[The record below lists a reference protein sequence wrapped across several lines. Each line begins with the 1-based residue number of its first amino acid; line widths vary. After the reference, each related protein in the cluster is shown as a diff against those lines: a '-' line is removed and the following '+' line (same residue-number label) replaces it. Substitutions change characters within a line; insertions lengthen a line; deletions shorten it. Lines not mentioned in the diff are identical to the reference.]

1 MKKYLLSAVILLAAL
16 TVQAQKSVKITPTL
30 KVGMQKTYIT
40 RGEAT
45 TSGSAAAD
53 ITGEL
58 VYKVDGKT
66 ANGYQISM
74 VSKSTNIDANQVMQ
88 SLTTPDLMQ
97 MLNSIR
103 VELLTDKKGAV
114 TAIGNS
120 EEVLGKC
127 MAVIDSMFNAT
138 IAKSA
143 ELKNNPEAAATMQKS
158 MGIMK
163 EMFTENYLLES
174 YTQTPGITMLNGKTI
189 TDGMVEEGMFSPF
202 FKTRTTYSLQNDG
215 KTIVQVT
222 EGDIDMES
230 VKTYMSRMLSA
241 MLPQQRQHEDG
252 HEAHSHLRHRLRW
265 LGEED
270 GDGDEHEHAWPIHE
284 RTAGGGAERVK
295 PIRRGSHIT
304 TFAPYMTILKSDI
317 K

>member
-114 TAIGNS
+114 TAIGNT

-127 MAVIDSMFNAT
+127 MAVMDSMFNAT
-138 IAKSA
+138 IAKNA

-174 YTQTPGITMLNGKTI
+174 YAQTPGITMLNGKTI
-189 TDGMVEEGMFSPF
+189 TDGMVVEGTFSPF

-230 VKTYMSRMLSA
+230 LKTYMSRMLSA
-241 MLPQQRQHEDG
+241 MLPESVTK
-252 HEAHSHLRHRLRW
+252 EADPEQLTSVIDNMISN
-265 LGEED
+265 GSMKMD
-270 GDGDEHEHAWPIHE
+270 MK
-284 RTAGGGAERVK
+284 RTATYDIASDGWVK
-295 PIRRGSHIT
+295 KMVMEMSMNMPGQSTKGRQEVV
-304 TFAPYMTILKSDI
+304 LKE
-317 K
+317 

>member
-114 TAIGNS
+114 TAIGNA

-241 MLPQQRQHEDG
+241 MLPESVTK
-252 HEAHSHLRHRLRW
+252 EADPEQLTSIIDNMISN
-265 LGEED
+265 GSMKMD
-270 GDGDEHEHAWPIHE
+270 MK
-284 RTAGGGAERVK
+284 RTATYDIASDGWVK
-295 PIRRGSHIT
+295 KMMMEMSMNMPGQSTKGRQEVV
-304 TFAPYMTILKSDI
+304 LKE
-317 K
+317 

>member
-1 MKKYLLSAVILLAAL
+1 MKKYLLSAVILLTAL

-114 TAIGNS
+114 TAIGNA

-127 MAVIDSMFNAT
+127 MAVMDSMFNAT

-241 MLPQQRQHEDG
+241 MLPESVTK
-252 HEAHSHLRHRLRW
+252 EADPEQLTSIIDNMISN
-265 LGEED
+265 GSMKMD
-270 GDGDEHEHAWPIHE
+270 MK
-284 RTAGGGAERVK
+284 RTATYDIASDGWVK
-295 PIRRGSHIT
+295 KMVMEMSMNMPGQSTKGRQEVV
-304 TFAPYMTILKSDI
+304 LKE
-317 K
+317 

>member
-114 TAIGNS
+114 TAIGNA

-127 MAVIDSMFNAT
+127 MAVMDSMFNAT

-222 EGDIDMES
+222 QGDIDMES

-241 MLPQQRQHEDG
+241 MLPESVTK
-252 HEAHSHLRHRLRW
+252 EADPEQLTSIIDNMISN
-265 LGEED
+265 GSMKMD
-270 GDGDEHEHAWPIHE
+270 MK
-284 RTAGGGAERVK
+284 RTATYDIASDGWVK
-295 PIRRGSHIT
+295 KMVMEMSMNMPGQSTKGRQEVV
-304 TFAPYMTILKSDI
+304 LKE
-317 K
+317 

>member
-114 TAIGNS
+114 TAIGNT

-127 MAVIDSMFNAT
+127 MAVMDSMFNAT
-138 IAKSA
+138 IAKNA

-174 YTQTPGITMLNGKTI
+174 YAQTPGITMLNGKTI
-189 TDGMVEEGMFSPF
+189 TDGMVEEGTFSPF

-230 VKTYMSRMLSA
+230 LKTYMSRMLSA
-241 MLPQQRQHEDG
+241 MLPESVTK
-252 HEAHSHLRHRLRW
+252 EADPEQLTSVIDNMISN
-265 LGEED
+265 GSIKMD
-270 GDGDEHEHAWPIHE
+270 MK
-284 RTAGGGAERVK
+284 RTATYDIASDGWVK
-295 PIRRGSHIT
+295 KMVMEMSMNMPGQSTKGRQEVV
-304 TFAPYMTILKSDI
+304 LKE
-317 K
+317 

>member
-114 TAIGNS
+114 TAIGNT

-127 MAVIDSMFNAT
+127 MAVMDSMFNAT

-174 YTQTPGITMLNGKTI
+174 YAQTPGITMLNGKTI
-189 TDGMVEEGMFSPF
+189 TDGMVEEGTFSPF

-230 VKTYMSRMLSA
+230 LKTYMSRMLSA
-241 MLPQQRQHEDG
+241 MLPESVTK
-252 HEAHSHLRHRLRW
+252 EADPEQLTSIIDNMISN
-265 LGEED
+265 GSMKMD
-270 GDGDEHEHAWPIHE
+270 MK
-284 RTAGGGAERVK
+284 RTATYDIASDGWVK
-295 PIRRGSHIT
+295 KMVMEMSMNMPGQSTKGRQEVV
-304 TFAPYMTILKSDI
+304 LKE
-317 K
+317 

>member
-114 TAIGNS
+114 TAIGNA

-127 MAVIDSMFNAT
+127 MAVMDSMFNAT

-241 MLPQQRQHEDG
+241 MLPESVTK
-252 HEAHSHLRHRLRW
+252 EADPEQLTSIIDNMISN
-265 LGEED
+265 GSMKMD
-270 GDGDEHEHAWPIHE
+270 MK
-284 RTAGGGAERVK
+284 RTATYDIASDGWVK
-295 PIRRGSHIT
+295 KMVMEMSMNMPGQSTKGRQEVV
-304 TFAPYMTILKSDI
+304 LKE
-317 K
+317 

>member
-1 MKKYLLSAVILLAAL
+1 MKKYLLSAVILLSAL

-66 ANGYQISM
+66 TNGYQISM

-114 TAIGNS
+114 TAIGNA

-241 MLPQQRQHEDG
+241 MLPESVTK
-252 HEAHSHLRHRLRW
+252 EADPEQLTSIIDNMISN
-265 LGEED
+265 GSMKMD
-270 GDGDEHEHAWPIHE
+270 MK
-284 RTAGGGAERVK
+284 RTATYDIASDGWVK
-295 PIRRGSHIT
+295 KMVMEMSMNMPGQSTKGRQEVV
-304 TFAPYMTILKSDI
+304 LKE
-317 K
+317 

>member
-114 TAIGNS
+114 TAIGNA

-241 MLPQQRQHEDG
+241 MLPESVTK
-252 HEAHSHLRHRLRW
+252 EADPEQLTSIIDNMISN
-265 LGEED
+265 GSMKMD
-270 GDGDEHEHAWPIHE
+270 MK
-284 RTAGGGAERVK
+284 RTATYDIASDGWVK
-295 PIRRGSHIT
+295 KMVMEMSMNMPGQSTKGRQEVV
-304 TFAPYMTILKSDI
+304 LKE
-317 K
+317 

>member
-66 ANGYQISM
+66 ANGYQVSM

-114 TAIGNS
+114 TAIGNA

-127 MAVIDSMFNAT
+127 MAVMDSMFNAT

-222 EGDIDMES
+222 QGDIDMES

-241 MLPQQRQHEDG
+241 MLPESVTK
-252 HEAHSHLRHRLRW
+252 EADPEQLTSIIDNMISN
-265 LGEED
+265 GSMKMD
-270 GDGDEHEHAWPIHE
+270 MK
-284 RTAGGGAERVK
+284 RTATYDIASDGWVK
-295 PIRRGSHIT
+295 KMVMEMSMNMPGQSTKGRQEVV
-304 TFAPYMTILKSDI
+304 LKE
-317 K
+317 

>member
-114 TAIGNS
+114 TAIGNA

-174 YTQTPGITMLNGKTI
+174 YAQTPGITMLNGKTI

-241 MLPQQRQHEDG
+241 MLPESVTK
-252 HEAHSHLRHRLRW
+252 EADPEQLTSIIDNMISN
-265 LGEED
+265 GSMKMD
-270 GDGDEHEHAWPIHE
+270 MK
-284 RTAGGGAERVK
+284 RTATYDIASDGWVK
-295 PIRRGSHIT
+295 KMVMEMSMNMPGQSTKGRQEVV
-304 TFAPYMTILKSDI
+304 LKE
-317 K
+317 

>member
-114 TAIGNS
+114 TAIGNA

-127 MAVIDSMFNAT
+127 MAVMDSMFNAT

-189 TDGMVEEGMFSPF
+189 TDGMVEEGTFSPF

-230 VKTYMSRMLSA
+230 LKTYMSRMLSA
-241 MLPQQRQHEDG
+241 MLPESVTR
-252 HEAHSHLRHRLRW
+252 EADPEQLTSIIDNMISN
-265 LGEED
+265 GSMKMD
-270 GDGDEHEHAWPIHE
+270 MK
-284 RTAGGGAERVK
+284 RTATYDIASDGWVK
-295 PIRRGSHIT
+295 KMVMEMSMNMPGQSTKGRKEVV
-304 TFAPYMTILKSDI
+304 LKE
-317 K
+317 

>member
-1 MKKYLLSAVILLAAL
+1 MKKYLLSAVILLSAL

-114 TAIGNS
+114 TAIGNA

-189 TDGMVEEGMFSPF
+189 TEGMVEEGMFSPF

-241 MLPQQRQHEDG
+241 MLPESVTK
-252 HEAHSHLRHRLRW
+252 EADPEQLTSIIDNMISN
-265 LGEED
+265 GSMKMD
-270 GDGDEHEHAWPIHE
+270 MK
-284 RTAGGGAERVK
+284 RTATYDIASDGWVK
-295 PIRRGSHIT
+295 RMVMEMSMNMPGQSTKGRQEVV
-304 TFAPYMTILKSDI
+304 LKE
-317 K
+317 

>member
-1 MKKYLLSAVILLAAL
+1 MKKFLLSAVILLAAL
-16 TVQAQKSVKITPTL
+16 TVQAQKSVKISPTL

-58 VYKVDGKT
+58 NCKVDGKT
-66 ANGYQISM
+66 ADGYQISM
-74 VSKSTNIDANQVMQ
+74 VSKSTNIDANQIMQ

-138 IAKSA
+138 IAKGYRVLATTLTKKNA
-143 ELKNNPEAAATMQKS
+143 ESLTDYLHGLDIRVPLD
-158 MGIMK
+158 
-163 EMFTENYLLES
+163 ENHHA
-174 YTQTPGITMLNGKTI
+174 
-189 TDGMVEEGMFSPF
+189 EE
-202 FKTRTTYSLQNDG
+202 
-215 KTIVQVT
+215 
-222 EGDIDMES
+222 
-230 VKTYMSRMLSA
+230 
-241 MLPQQRQHEDG
+241 HG
-252 HEAHSHLRHRLRW
+252 H
-265 LGEED
+265 
-270 GDGDEHEHAWPIHE
+270 HE
-284 RTAGGGAERVK
+284 RNV
-295 PIRRGSHIT
+295 
-304 TFAPYMTILKSDI
+304 Y
-317 K
+317 

>member
-114 TAIGNS
+114 TAIGNT

-127 MAVIDSMFNAT
+127 MAVMDSMFNAT
-138 IAKSA
+138 IAKNA

-174 YTQTPGITMLNGKTI
+174 YAQTPGITMLNGKTI
-189 TDGMVEEGMFSPF
+189 TDGMVEEGTFSPF

-230 VKTYMSRMLSA
+230 LKTYMSRMLSA
-241 MLPQQRQHEDG
+241 MLPESVTK
-252 HEAHSHLRHRLRW
+252 EADPEQLTSVIDNMISN
-265 LGEED
+265 GSMKMD
-270 GDGDEHEHAWPIHE
+270 MK
-284 RTAGGGAERVK
+284 RTATYDIASDGWVK
-295 PIRRGSHIT
+295 KMVMEMSMNMPGQCTKGRQEVV
-304 TFAPYMTILKSDI
+304 LKE
-317 K
+317 

>member
-58 VYKVDGKT
+58 SYKVDGKT

-189 TDGMVEEGMFSPF
+189 TDGMVEDGTLPPF
-202 FKTRTTYSLQNDG
+202 FKTKTTYSLQNDG

-241 MLPQQRQHEDG
+241 MLPESVTQEADPEQLTGVIDNMISNGSMKMDMKRTTTYDIAADGWVKKMVMVMNMNMPGQSTKGRQEM
-252 HEAHSHLRHRLRW
+252 
-265 LGEED
+265 
-270 GDGDEHEHAWPIHE
+270 
-284 RTAGGGAERVK
+284 V
-295 PIRRGSHIT
+295 
-304 TFAPYMTILKSDI
+304 LKE
-317 K
+317 

>member
-114 TAIGNS
+114 TAIGNT

-127 MAVIDSMFNAT
+127 MAVMDSMFNAT
-138 IAKSA
+138 IAKNA

-174 YTQTPGITMLNGKTI
+174 YAQTPGITMLNGKTI
-189 TDGMVEEGMFSPF
+189 TDGMVEEGTFSPF

-230 VKTYMSRMLSA
+230 LKTYMSRMLSA
-241 MLPQQRQHEDG
+241 MLPESVTK
-252 HEAHSHLRHRLRW
+252 EADPEQLTSIIDNMISN
-265 LGEED
+265 GSMKMD
-270 GDGDEHEHAWPIHE
+270 MK
-284 RTAGGGAERVK
+284 RTATYDIASDGWVK
-295 PIRRGSHIT
+295 KMVMEMSMNMPGQSTKGRQEVV
-304 TFAPYMTILKSDI
+304 LKE
-317 K
+317 

>member
-1 MKKYLLSAVILLAAL
+1 MKKYLLSAVILLSAL

-114 TAIGNS
+114 TAIGNA

-127 MAVIDSMFNAT
+127 MAVMDSMFNAT

-241 MLPQQRQHEDG
+241 MLPESVTK
-252 HEAHSHLRHRLRW
+252 EADPEQLTSIIDNMISN
-265 LGEED
+265 GSMKMD
-270 GDGDEHEHAWPIHE
+270 MK
-284 RTAGGGAERVK
+284 RTATYDIASDGWVK
-295 PIRRGSHIT
+295 KMVMEMSMNMPGQSTKGRQEVV
-304 TFAPYMTILKSDI
+304 LKE
-317 K
+317 